1 MKNTLWDDN
10 WWYESCGTCGG
21 PLDDTGHCPEC
32 EQNELQAWWAQQDQD
47 EQWIEEQTD
56 GYDEVCR

>member
-1 MKNTLWDDN
+1 MSFSDFFCD
-10 WWYESCGTCGG
+10 TCGG

-47 EQWIEEQTD
+47 EQWIEEQT
-56 GYDEVCR
+56 EENQW